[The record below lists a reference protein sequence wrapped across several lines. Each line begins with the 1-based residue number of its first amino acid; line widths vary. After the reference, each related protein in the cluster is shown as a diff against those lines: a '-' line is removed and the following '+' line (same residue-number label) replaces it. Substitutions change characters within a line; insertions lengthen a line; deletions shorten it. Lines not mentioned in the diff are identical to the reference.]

1 MEYENDAQ
9 EPFLGNKDEEN
20 NVDYEINRTLRQG
33 FIYKVFGI
41 VLYQI
46 LLLFITVYLGFTFK
60 FFHDMLLTSNSMRI
74 LTLIIF
80 LTCLL
85 IPLFKPSIYQQVP
98 TNYILVTIF
107 SLSFGWWVAACTML
121 FTKASVL
128 YVLFLTVVT
137 VTSLTVYAFI
147 TKNDFTGLGSF
158 LSTALTLLIVA
169 SFMQIFFPIP
179 LYNLIV
185 TYFSLLLFSVYLIY
199 DVQLVVGDKEKKFS
213 EDDYILAA
221 LNIYLDIINIFIQ
234 LLKMFGTRNN
244 N

>member
-1 MEYENDAQ
+1 
-9 EPFLGNKDEEN
+9 
-20 NVDYEINRTLRQG
+20 
-33 FIYKVFGI
+33 
-41 VLYQI
+41 
-46 LLLFITVYLGFTFK
+46 
-60 FFHDMLLTSNSMRI
+60 
-74 LTLIIF
+74 
-80 LTCLL
+80 
-85 IPLFKPSIYQQVP
+85 
-98 TNYILVTIF
+98 
-107 SLSFGWWVAACTML
+107 ML

-221 LNIYLDIINIFIQ
+221 LNIYLDIVNIFIQ